1 MIRKIQA
8 SDKQEYLKMAT
19 DFYNSDAVI
28 APVPAENLENTF
40 NEAMRSS
47 EYVECYII
55 ESGGQTA
62 GFALLAKTFS
72 QECGGM
78 VTWIEELYIKPQFRG
93 HGIGKEFF
101 AFLQSS
107 LSEGVKRF
115 RLETEPE
122 NSGAI
127 RLYKSLGFRPLEYIQ
142 FIKGM

>member
-62 GFALLAKTFS
+62 G
-72 QECGGM
+72 M

-93 HGIGKEFF
+93 HGLGKEFF